1 MASTSK
7 TKKSKLDEQKKS
19 STLTKK
25 KTEKKPVINK
35 EKTMN
40 IEKVSKWVLIGLM
53 SVSII
58 IFLFFFTIGYDR
70 PWEDNP
76 QMNDPQLL
84 DVLCYWTFAL
94 VAACSVFMIGSFIL
108 YIIQHGLD
116 KSIIYLWGLPIVSI
130 VVGLIIGIGNK
141 AETLMING
149 KAWNDPTDIILTDI
163 SIWGIAILS
172 VIAIAVTIWSMIAEM
187 LAKK

>member
-1 MASTSK
+1 
-7 TKKSKLDEQKKS
+7 
-19 STLTKK
+19 
-25 KTEKKPVINK
+25 
-35 EKTMN
+35 MN

>member
-1 MASTSK
+1 
-7 TKKSKLDEQKKS
+7 
-19 STLTKK
+19 
-25 KTEKKPVINK
+25 
-35 EKTMN
+35 MN

-58 IFLFFFTIGYDR
+58 IFILFFAVGYDR
-70 PWEDNP
+70 PWEENP
-76 QMNDPQLL
+76 HMNDPQLL

-94 VAACSVFMIGSFIL
+94 AAACSVFMIGSFIL

-116 KSIIYLWGLPIVSI
+116 KSIAYLWGLPVVSV
-130 VVGLIIGIGNK
+130 VVGLVIGIGNK

>member
-1 MASTSK
+1 
-7 TKKSKLDEQKKS
+7 
-19 STLTKK
+19 
-25 KTEKKPVINK
+25 
-35 EKTMN
+35 
-40 IEKVSKWVLIGLM
+40 
-53 SVSII
+53 
-58 IFLFFFTIGYDR
+58 
-70 PWEDNP
+70 
-76 QMNDPQLL
+76 
-84 DVLCYWTFAL
+84 
-94 VAACSVFMIGSFIL
+94 MIGSFIL